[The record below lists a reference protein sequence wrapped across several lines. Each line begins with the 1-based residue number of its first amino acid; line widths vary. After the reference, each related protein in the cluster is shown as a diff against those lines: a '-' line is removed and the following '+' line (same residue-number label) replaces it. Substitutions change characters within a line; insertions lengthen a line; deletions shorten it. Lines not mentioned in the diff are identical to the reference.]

1 MTTLDT
7 SALRQNVRLLGDT
20 LGDVIRTTAGE
31 SVFQSIESI
40 RQASK
45 SATDAELT
53 AALFEEM
60 RALDSEQLL
69 LIARGFAQFLNLA
82 NIADQ
87 QFTTSESMSEQLGAK
102 SVVSRT
108 INELKGT
115 VPTAVSYPHLTLPTN
130 A

>member
-1 MTTLDT
+1 MDT

-20 LGDVIRTTAGE
+20 LGNVIRTTAGE
-31 SVFQSIESI
+31 GVFQSIESI

-115 VPTAVSYPHLTLPTN
+115 VPTADIESALCDLHIDLV
-130 A
+130 

>member
-7 SALRQNVRLLGDT
+7 SALRRNVRLLGDT

-31 SVFQSIESI
+31 GVFQSIESI

-53 AALFEEM
+53 AELFEEM

-87 QFTTSESMSEQLGAK
+87 QFTTSESMSERLGAK

-115 VPTAVSYPHLTLPTN
+115 VPTADIELSLIHI
-130 A
+130 